1 MGPDTASLVYAAEPQ
16 SISLALQ
23 IVQERASRN
32 DNQAAIWSIA
42 KAEGRPG
49 TYILADIAQQ
59 IQQLQDRGQT
69 ATVHWIPA
77 HLGMPGN
84 KAIDKAAKEA
94 TRCREDGRRSLS
106 ANAPANSYA
115 IRSTVKSWCKTQA
128 EREWIAKW
136 CTDTKESALLVQLR
150 TEKIGFNDSL
160 FGRRIL
166 DVTSP
171 RCDCGASRQTVAHIL
186 LNYSKRRNVRN
197 RVFTNL
203 SRGDNLQ
210 AILSTRQLAIKVIQY
225 LEQTQI
231 LTLGGDC
238 RYNGR
243 DR

>member
-1 MGPDTASLVYAAEPQ
+1 MSENKHVAIYT
-16 SISLALQ
+16 
-23 IVQERASRN
+23 

-136 CTDTKESALLVQLR
+136 CTDTK
-150 TEKIGFNDSL
+150 G
-160 FGRRIL
+160 
-166 DVTSP
+166 
-171 RCDCGASRQTVAHIL
+171 
-186 LNYSKRRNVRN
+186 
-197 RVFTNL
+197 
-203 SRGDNLQ
+203 
-210 AILSTRQLAIKVIQY
+210 
-225 LEQTQI
+225 
-231 LTLGGDC
+231 
-238 RYNGR
+238 
-243 DR
+243 